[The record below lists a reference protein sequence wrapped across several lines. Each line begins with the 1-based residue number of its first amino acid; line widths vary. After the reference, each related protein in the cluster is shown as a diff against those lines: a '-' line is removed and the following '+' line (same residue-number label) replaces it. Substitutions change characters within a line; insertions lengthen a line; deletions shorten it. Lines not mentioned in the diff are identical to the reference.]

1 MQFDQLKRREF
12 ITFLGGV
19 AAAWPLAARAQA
31 GVPIIG
37 FLGPGSSAGYAP
49 YLAGFRQ
56 GLSETGYVEGRNVAI
71 EYRWADNQDDRL
83 PVLAEE
89 LVGRRVAVIAT
100 GGATA
105 AVIAAKAATSTIPIV
120 FAIGGDPVKFGLVA
134 SLNRPGGNV
143 TGVSFLSNMLVAKQ
157 LELLAELI
165 PAAATIGVLVNPNNP
180 NAESDK
186 KAIEAAAVSLGRQID
201 FVYAGNERDLD
212 TAFAS
217 LVRRQAAGL
226 LVFPDA
232 LFTSWREQLA
242 DLAGRRKL
250 PAIYTNRVYA
260 ESGGLMS
267 YGANQTDAFRQ
278 AGFYAGR
285 ILKGEKAADLPVLQP
300 TKFEFVINTKTAKLL
315 GLDIPDRLLALAD
328 EVIE

>member
-1 MQFDQLKRREF
+1 MRRREV
-12 ITFLGGV
+12 ITLLGSA
-19 AAAWPLAARAQA
+19 AAAWPLAAHAQA
-31 GVPIIG
+31 DVPIIG
-37 FLGPGSSAGYAP
+37 FLGPASSAGFAP

-56 GLSETGYVEGRNVAI
+56 GLSEAGYVEGRNVAI
-71 EYRWADNQDDRL
+71 EYRWADNQNDRL
-83 PVLAEE
+83 PMLAEE
-89 LVGRRVAVIAT
+89 LVSRRVAVIAT

-120 FAIGGDPVKFGLVA
+120 FAVGGDPVKFGLVA

-157 LELLAELI
+157 LELLRELI

-232 LFTSWREQLA
+232 LFASRREQLA
-242 DLAGRRKL
+242 DLAGRHKL

-278 AGFYAGR
+278 AGIYTGR
-285 ILKGEKAADLPVLQP
+285 ILNGDHPADLPVHQA
-300 TKFEFVINTKTAKLL
+300 TKVELVINLKTAKTL
-315 GLDIPDRLLALAD
+315 GVTFPIAD